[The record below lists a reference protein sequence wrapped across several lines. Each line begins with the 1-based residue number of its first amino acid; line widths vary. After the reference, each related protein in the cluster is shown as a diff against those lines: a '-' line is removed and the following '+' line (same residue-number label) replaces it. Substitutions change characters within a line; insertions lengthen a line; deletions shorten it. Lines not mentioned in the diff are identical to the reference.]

1 MTKIYNEVV
10 IDMNPESDYYGETLH
25 EDAFEYDGP
34 MALAVVLNTGEDW
47 HYGNT
52 NLGQYSDWHKDIE
65 VNGERFYV
73 METGGGANWGATGGS
88 PKFVIVDS
96 AGDGVGFGAKGAV
109 QNNYGNAGG
118 GWHKWATDVIT
129 QSPTHGT
136 AAKEEREGQTIETAP
151 SLKYSEFSK
160 YLDPTTGSVTD
171 VQGMVD
177 YLQTH
182 GMENMSQPEIMDAL
196 SNMPGL
202 NVNASDIAS
211 AKAKQQSDIY
221 GLQSGMMQER
231 GKAITQAGVSGIYSP
246 TSTGFGGGDMS
257 DSYSKLAGVSQY
269 EGGDVYGLAGGKE
282 EELLNWIKDFTT

>member
-1 MTKIYNEVV
+1 
-10 IDMNPESDYYGETLH
+10 
-25 EDAFEYDGP
+25 
-34 MALAVVLNTGEDW
+34 
-47 HYGNT
+47 
-52 NLGQYSDWHKDIE
+52 
-65 VNGERFYV
+65 
-73 METGGGANWGATGGS
+73 METQRGWGKKNFVVVDMSGNVVNWGS
-88 PKFVIVDS
+88 RDS
-96 AGDGVGFGAKGAV
+96 IDA
-109 QNNYGNAGG
+109 NYGGYAD
-118 GWHKWATDVIT
+118 GWHEWAKAVIENNPKYG
-129 QSPTHGT
+129 SS
-136 AAKEEREGQTIETAP
+136 AKQEREGQTIETAP

-160 YLDPTTGSVTD
+160 YLDPTTGNVTD

-182 GMENMSQPEIMDAL
+182 GMENMSQPEIIDAL
-196 SNMPGL
+196 PNMPGL
-202 NVNASDIAS
+202 NVSASDIAS

-257 DSYSKLAGVSQY
+257 DSYSKLAGATQY